1 VWSYDHFVGPVEQTY
16 RIQQGSQVENKTNLE
31 AVSVFYQ
38 ITDRLSAN
46 AVLPFL
52 SASRRSNNAYATFHT
67 SGLADSNAGLNCWLF
82 NPKTVKTGNVSLGVG
97 LLLPTGKDNQQNNV
111 QLAYGGPQVL
121 VTPDYSIQTGQGS
134 WGMVMGWQAFKD
146 MGNQFTM
153 FTDGSYVMTQGGNN
167 GVIRM
172 TGATAPAPTIA
183 LTQYNAIQDQYMI
196 EIGGAHPVPKIR
208 GMTWTL
214 SVRDEGVPARNILGD
229 NLGFRRPG
237 FGIALT
243 PGFIYTRGTSMLQF
257 SVGKAIFRDRTVSV
271 PDTILGGHGDAA
283 FANWIWMAS
292 YTLRLP
298 KKHGTEESTNPAG
311 TGPRPNALVADT
323 AAGQTFK
330 PFKMKTLDGTDKTL
344 ADFSNKVTLV
354 SFFYPKCPSCNQEL
368 PQEQKIYDKYKDK
381 GLSMVWI
388 NILPDEEE
396 LVAGWAI
403 KRHLN
408 VPVLVGASQDSLEKD
423 YHVTATPTNFLLGEN
438 GEVLLRQ
445 NGYKLGDE
453 KNLEARIAA
462 ALNIAPLD

>member
-1 VWSYDHFVGPVEQTY
+1 VWSYDHFVGPVEQSY
-16 RIQQGSQVENKTNLE
+16 RIQAGSQVENKTNIE
-31 AVSVFYQ
+31 AVTVTYQ

-46 AVLPFL
+46 ANLPFL

-67 SGLADSNAGLNCWLF
+67 SGVADSNAGVNCWLF

-111 QLAYGGPQVL
+111 QLTPGGPQTL

-134 WGMVMGWQAFKD
+134 WGMVLGWQAFKD
-146 MGNQFTM
+146 LGNQFTAY
-153 FTDGSYVMTQGGNN
+153 TDGGYTMTEGGTD
-167 GVIRM
+167 GVIRQ

-183 LTQYNAIQDQYMI
+183 LTQYNAIMDQYMV
-196 EIGGAHPVPKIR
+196 EIGMAHPVPKIK

-214 SVRDEGVPARNILGD
+214 SVRDEGVPARNILGN

-237 FGIALT
+237 FGVALT

-257 SVGKAIFRDRTVSV
+257 SVGKAIFRDRTLSV
-271 PDTILGGHGDAA
+271 PDEILGGHGDAA
-283 FANWIWMAS
+283 FANWVWMAA

-298 KKHGTEESTNPAG
+298 KKHGDEADSASRG
-311 TGPRPNALVADT
+311 TAPRPNALAADT

-344 ADFSNKVTLV
+344 GDFSNKVTLV

-408 VPVLVGASQDSLEKD
+408 VPVLVGASQQSLEKD
-423 YHVTATPTNFLLGEN
+423 YHVTSTPTTYVLGEK

-445 NGYKLGDE
+445 SGYKAGDE
-453 KNLEARIAA
+453 KTIEAKIAA
-462 ALNIAPLD
+462 TLNVAPLD

>member
-16 RIQQGSQVENKTNLE
+16 RLQQGSQVENKTNIE
-31 AVSVFYQ
+31 AISVFYQ

-52 SASRRSNNAYATFHT
+52 SASRRSNSAYATFHT
-67 SGLADSNAGLNCWLF
+67 SGVADSNVGLNCWLF
-82 NPKTVKTGNVSLGVG
+82 NPKTVKTGNVSLGAG
-97 LLLPTGKDNQQNNV
+97 LLLPTGKDNQQNNS
-111 QLAYGGPQVL
+111 QLVYGGPQVL

-146 MGNQFTM
+146 LGNQFTA
-153 FTDGSYVMTQGGNN
+153 FTDGSYVMTQGGTD

-172 TGATAPAPTIA
+172 TGATAPAPTSA

-214 SVRDEGVPARNILGD
+214 SVRDEGVPARNILGN

-257 SVGKAIFRDRTVSV
+257 SVGKAIFRDRTLSV
-271 PDTILGGHGDAA
+271 PDMILGGHGDAA
-283 FANWIWMAS
+283 FANWIWMGS

-298 KKHGTEESTNPAG
+298 KKHGEEEATNRG
-311 TGPRPNALVADT
+311 TSPRPNALVADT
-323 AAGQTFK
+323 AAGRTGTFK
-330 PFKMKTLDGTDKTL
+330 PFKLKTLDGTDKTL
-344 ADFSNKVTLV
+344 GDFSNKVTLV
-354 SFFYPKCPSCNQEL
+354 SFFFPKCPSCNAEL
-368 PQEQKIYDKYKDK
+368 PEEQKIYDKYKDK

-396 LVAGWAI
+396 LVAGWEI
-403 KRHLN
+403 KRHLT
-408 VPVLVGASQDSLEKD
+408 VPVLVGASQDSLERD
-423 YHVTATPTNFLLGEN
+423 YHVTATPTNYLLDEK
-438 GEVLLRQ
+438 GEVLFRQ

-462 ALNIAPLD
+462 ALNIAP